1 MILAK
6 LREYTFTQMQ
16 LPPEMYTATPVR
28 WYISLSAKGE
38 LEEFVPL
45 GGDSKANKRGE
56 SLLVPNLVRASN
68 IRPKLLADNGE
79 YVLGIADTKKA
90 GDPVKVA
97 ERHRQ
102 FTELVKLCA
111 ASTHEPTLQAVL
123 TFLGNWTPD
132 PNQLPKGF
140 EAGDTLTFRVF
151 DEQRYVIPAIEL
163 ESVQRFWAKYTAG
176 ENDSEAIKTVMQCLV
191 TGNETVVEARMPGK
205 IKGIPDGQT
214 AGTSLVSANAQAF
227 TSYGLENSLTSPIS
241 RDAAER
247 FTKALNQLI
256 SNKQSRLYVEN
267 TVYVFWTRNVTEFDP
282 VSYLD
287 APDPGLVKKLY
298 ESPRSGSPVYQVG
311 SDDFY
316 ALALSASGGRAVVR
330 SWLHTTIPN
339 AEDNLRYWFDS
350 QRIVDAYGE
359 VARPLKVYVL
369 ASACYRDAS
378 KEMRSSTSTALI
390 RTALAKAPLPN
401 DLLIKV
407 VQRCKVGTTNLGN
420 DRRDFVTY
428 SQAALIKLILTTQG
442 VAMSE
447 SLDTNLKLNSNDQLA
462 YQCGRLLAELEAIQQ
477 AAQGRINATLVDRFY
492 GAASSTPNSAFAPL
506 LTNVR
511 AHLSKLRKTKTGTW
525 QAKEQVLEDIL
536 SYFKQ
541 ASNVA
546 KLPATLTVKQQ
557 GIFALGFYHQR
568 AYNRA
573 EAKAAKDSKVKDN
586 QGDK

>member
-6 LREYTFTQMQ
+6 LKEYADTQMQ
-16 LPPEMYTATPVR
+16 LPPAMYTATPVR
-28 WYISLSAKGE
+28 WYISLSTKGE
-38 LEEFVPL
+38 LEQGGFVPL
-45 GGDSKANKRGE
+45 GGDTKANKRGE
-56 SLLVPNLVRASN
+56 SLLVPNLVRTVG
-68 IRPKLLADNGE
+68 ITPKLLADNGE

-90 GDPVKVA
+90 NDPVKVA

-102 FTELVKLCA
+102 FKELVRLCA
-111 ASTHEPTLQAVL
+111 SSTHEPTLQAVV
-123 TFLGNWTPD
+123 TFLENWTPD

-151 DEQRYVIPAIEL
+151 DGQRYVIPAVEL

-176 ENDSEAIKTVMQCLV
+176 ENDSEAIKPVMQCLV
-191 TGNETVVEARMPGK
+191 TGNKTVVEARMPGK

-247 FTKALNQLI
+247 FTKALNHLI
-256 SNKQSRLYVEN
+256 SNKQSRLYVGN
-267 TVYVFWTRNVTEFDP
+267 TVYVFWTRSTTEFDP

-298 ESPRSGSPVYQVG
+298 DSPSSGSPVYQVKD
-311 SDDFY
+311 DDFY

-330 SWLHTTIPN
+330 SWLHTTIPT
-339 AEDNLRYWFDS
+339 AEDNLRYWFNR

-359 VARPLKVYVL
+359 VAKPLSVYVL
-369 ASACYRDAS
+369 AASCYRDAT
-378 KEMRSSTSTALI
+378 KELRSSTSTSLVQAALS
-390 RTALAKAPLPN
+390 RTPLPN

-428 SQAALIKLILTTQG
+428 PQAALIKLILTTQG

-447 SLDTNLKLNSNDQLA
+447 SLDTNLNLNPNDQLA
-462 YQCGRLLAELEAIQQ
+462 YQCGRLLAELEAIQK
-477 AAQGRINATLVDRFY
+477 AALGRVNATLVDRFY

-506 LTNVR
+506 LTNAR
-511 AHLSKLRKTKTGTW
+511 AHLSKLRKSKSGTW
-525 QAKEQVLEDIL
+525 QAKEQVLEDITKF
-536 SYFKQ
+536 FKQ
-541 ASNVA
+541 DSGTP
-546 KLPATLTVKQQ
+546 KFPATLTVKQQ

-568 AYNRA
+568 AHNRA
-573 EAKAAKDSKVKDN
+573 EAKAANENK
-586 QGDK
+586 GDK